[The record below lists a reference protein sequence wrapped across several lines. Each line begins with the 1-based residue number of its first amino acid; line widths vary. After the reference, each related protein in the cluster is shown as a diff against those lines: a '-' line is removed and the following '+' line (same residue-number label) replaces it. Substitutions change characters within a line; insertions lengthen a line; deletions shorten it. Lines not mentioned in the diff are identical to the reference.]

1 MLRPVPP
8 IRYAPSEG
16 LNIAYQVFGDGP
28 VDVVLVPGFISHIEY
43 AWHEPLL
50 TRFFRKLA
58 EFCRVI
64 VFDKRGMG
72 HSDRD
77 PRRDT
82 PTLEQRLSDIAAV
95 MDAAN
100 SPAAALLAWSEGGPA
115 AIAFAAAHPDRAQAL
130 LLIETTP
137 RFSLSDDFPVG
148 VPREVLETFIETLET
163 DWGSGV
169 GFELYAPSLAEDQR
183 ARAWWAA
190 YQRFAATPGAVAASL
205 RMHLDVDVR
214 QLLPTLTLPVLVVHR
229 TNDMVIPVECGR
241 YLGAHIPNARY
252 LEMAGEDHMYW
263 VGDQDQMLA
272 AIRTHL
278 SATAAGA
285 TLTGRRKAHR
295 SVRVGWESLTSAEL
309 DVVQLIADG
318 MTNHQIARRLHISA
332 RTVQTHVTHI
342 LSKLELRSRTQVAL
356 EAMRHT
362 R

>member
-1 MLRPVPP
+1 M
-8 IRYAPSEG
+8 
-16 LNIAYQVFGDGP
+16 
-28 VDVVLVPGFISHIEY
+28 
-43 AWHEPLL
+43 
-50 TRFFRKLA
+50 RKFA

-95 MDAAN
+95 MNAAN

-115 AIAFAAAHPDRAQAL
+115 A
-130 LLIETTP
+130 
-137 RFSLSDDFPVG
+137 
-148 VPREVLETFIETLET
+148 
-163 DWGSGV
+163 SG
-169 GFELYAPSLAEDQR
+169 
-183 ARAWWAA
+183 
-190 YQRFAATPGAVAASL
+190 FAATPGAVAASL

-214 QLLPTLTLPVLVVHR
+214 QLLPTLTVPVLVVHR

-241 YLGAHIPNARY
+241 YIGAHIPNAWY

-263 VGDQDQMLA
+263 AGDQDRMLA

-285 TLTGRRKAHR
+285 ALTGWRKPHR

-318 MTNHQIARRLHISA
+318 MTNQQIARRLHISA

-342 LSKLELRSRTQVAL
+342 P
-356 EAMRHT
+356 
-362 R
+362 